1 VQVGS
6 RIRELAAPLALY
18 LALAL
23 LLTAEVWAAPTT
35 RWIGGCCDPEETI
48 WFLRW
53 IPWAISH
60 GSDPFVT
67 SQINAP
73 VGVNLMWN
81 ASIPFLSLVMAPVSL
96 TVGSVAAYNVAI
108 VLSIAFSAWCC
119 FMALRRWTPGVVGPI
134 VGGAIYG
141 FSPYLISHAALHL
154 NLAAAWAP
162 PLFLILLDEILVR
175 RRRSPWKL
183 GVALGLLS
191 VAQFLTSEE
200 LLATSVVSAVVFV
213 AVLAAVVGV
222 RRRNEVMVAARR
234 GAVSVVVATVTF
246 LVVAGWPLAVQLL
259 GPLRLEGRVQDV
271 EIFSSDLLN
280 LVLPTPYQLIA
291 PDAATRL
298 SRDFSGLF
306 HEAGAYVG
314 LVLLVLLAAIVAR
327 RWSDARVRV
336 AGSMAALM
344 FLVSLG
350 PTLHIAGVS
359 TGWPLP
365 WWPLSHLPLL
375 EHALPGR
382 LTMFMWL
389 AIGGIV
395 AIAVDGA
402 LRRPARS
409 ALPRLVALGAAVALC
424 LPAPLGSST
433 IPIPPFFERW
443 SEQGIAADDIVLF
456 APYFTNGAG
465 AAPMIWAATAGDEP
479 RMYEAYAYVPS
490 PDGTPR
496 YGPVPTELS
505 RTMQAIQDEGS
516 AIVVRGEVR
525 NQIARDLEGAGIAV
539 VIVGPMPN
547 RSQMVAFFTDLF
559 GRPPQE
565 VDGVELWTGV
575 AASGVPRR

>member
-119 FMALRRWTPGVVGPI
+119 FIALRRWTPGVVGPI

-213 AVLAAVVGV
+213 ADLAAVVGV

-314 LVLLVLLAAIVAR
+314 LVLLVLLVAIVAR

-516 AIVVRGEVR
+516 TIVVRGAVR
-525 NQIARDLEGAGIAV
+525 DQIARDLEGAGIAV

-547 RSQMVAFFTDLF
+547 RSQMVAFFSDLF
-559 GRPPQE
+559 DRPPRE

-575 AASGVPRR
+575 AATGVQPR

>member
-1 VQVGS
+1 MQVRG
-6 RIRELAAPLALY
+6 RIRELAVPFGLY
-18 LALAL
+18 VALAV
-23 LLTAEVWAAPTT
+23 LLTAEVWSAPTT
-35 RWIGGCCDPEETI
+35 RWIGGCCDPEQTI

-53 IPWAISH
+53 IPYAISH
-60 GSDPFVT
+60 ASDPFVT

-73 VGVNLMWN
+73 IGVSLMWN
-81 ASIPFLSLVMAPVSL
+81 ASIPFLSLVMAPLSV

-119 FMALRRWTPGVVGPI
+119 FIALRRWTPGAIGPI

-141 FSPYLISHAALHL
+141 FSPYLVSHAALHL
-154 NLAAAWAP
+154 NLTAAWAP

-175 RRRSPWKL
+175 RGRRPWIL
-183 GVALGLLS
+183 GVGLGLLS
-191 VAQFLTSEE
+191 AAQLLTSEE
-200 LLATSVVSAVVFV
+200 LLATSVVSAAVFV
-213 AVLAAVVGV
+213 IVLAAVLGA
-222 RRRNEVMVAARR
+222 RRRNEVVIAARR
-234 GAVSVVVATVTF
+234 GAIAVVAATVTF
-246 LVVAGWPLAVQLL
+246 LLAAGWPLAVQLL

-280 LVLPTPYQLIA
+280 LILPTPYQLIA

-314 LVLLVLLAAIVAR
+314 LPLLVLLVAIVAR
-327 RWSDARVRV
+327 RWGDARVRV

-344 FLVSLG
+344 FLLSLG
-350 PTLHIAGVS
+350 PTLHIAGES

-365 WWPLSHLPLL
+365 WLPFSNLPLL

-389 AIGGIV
+389 AIAGIV
-395 AIAVDGA
+395 AIAIDGA
-402 LRRPARS
+402 LRRPARA

-443 SEQGIAADDIVLF
+443 AEQGIAADDTVLF

-465 AAPMIWAATAGDEP
+465 AAPMIWAAAAGDEP
-479 RMYEAYAYVPS
+479 RIYEAYAYVPS
-490 PDGTPR
+490 ADGTPR
-496 YGPVPTELS
+496 FGPAPTQLS
-505 RTMQAIQDEGS
+505 RTMQAIQDNGS
-516 AIVVRGEVR
+516 SLVVRGEVR
-525 NQIARDLEGAGIAV
+525 AQIARDLEGAGISV

-547 RSQMVAFFTDLF
+547 RSQMVAFFSDLF
-559 GRPPQE
+559 GRPPKE
-565 VDGVELWTGV
+565 VDGIELWTGV
-575 AASGVPRR
+575 DATGVQPR

>member
-1 VQVGS
+1 
-6 RIRELAAPLALY
+6 
-18 LALAL
+18 
-23 LLTAEVWAAPTT
+23 
-35 RWIGGCCDPEETI
+35 
-48 WFLRW
+48 
-53 IPWAISH
+53 
-60 GSDPFVT
+60 
-67 SQINAP
+67 
-73 VGVNLMWN
+73 
-81 ASIPFLSLVMAPVSL
+81 
-96 TVGSVAAYNVAI
+96 
-108 VLSIAFSAWCC
+108 
-119 FMALRRWTPGVVGPI
+119 
-134 VGGAIYG
+134 
-141 FSPYLISHAALHL
+141 
-154 NLAAAWAP
+154 
-162 PLFLILLDEILVR
+162 
-175 RRRSPWKL
+175 
-183 GVALGLLS
+183 
-191 VAQFLTSEE
+191 
-200 LLATSVVSAVVFV
+200 
-213 AVLAAVVGV
+213 
-222 RRRNEVMVAARR
+222 
-234 GAVSVVVATVTF
+234 
-246 LVVAGWPLAVQLL
+246 
-259 GPLRLEGRVQDV
+259 
-271 EIFSSDLLN
+271 
-280 LVLPTPYQLIA
+280 
-291 PDAATRL
+291 
-298 SRDFSGLF
+298 
-306 HEAGAYVG
+306 
-314 LVLLVLLAAIVAR
+314 
-327 RWSDARVRV
+327 
-336 AGSMAALM
+336 
-344 FLVSLG
+344 SLG

-516 AIVVRGEVR
+516 TIVVRGAVR
-525 NQIARDLEGAGIAV
+525 DQIARDLEGAGIAV

-547 RSQMVAFFTDLF
+547 RSQMVDFFSDLF
-559 GRPPQE
+559 GRPPRE

-575 AASGVPRR
+575 AATGVQPR

>member
-1 VQVGS
+1 VPVRS

-23 LLTAEVWAAPTT
+23 LLTADVWTAPTT

-119 FMALRRWTPGVVGPI
+119 FIALRRWTPGMVGPI

-213 AVLAAVVGV
+213 AVLATVVGV

-314 LVLLVLLAAIVAR
+314 LVLLVLLVAIVAR

-516 AIVVRGEVR
+516 TIVVRGAVR
-525 NQIARDLEGAGIAV
+525 DQIARDLEGAGIAV

-547 RSQMVAFFTDLF
+547 RLQMVAFFSDLF
-559 GRPPQE
+559 DRPPRE

-575 AASGVPRR
+575 AETGVQPR